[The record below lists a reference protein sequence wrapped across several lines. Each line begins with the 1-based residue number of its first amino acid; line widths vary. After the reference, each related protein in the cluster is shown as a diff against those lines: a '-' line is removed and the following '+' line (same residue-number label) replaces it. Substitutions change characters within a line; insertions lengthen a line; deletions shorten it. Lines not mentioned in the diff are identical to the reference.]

1 MGQSVI
7 PAENRE
13 KRCRS
18 NPPKKGAE
26 GEEVEVIELSPED
39 SLIFDEAILSPKL
52 SPIMER
58 AAALHR
64 RLVINE

>member
-1 MGQSVI
+1 MGQSII
-7 PAENRE
+7 PNETSDTR
-13 KRCRS
+13 RRS
-18 NPPKKGAE
+18 NPPKEGAGPE
-26 GEEVEVIELSPED
+26 AVEVIDLSPED
-39 SLIFDEAILSPKL
+39 SLIFAEAILSPKL